1 MATTNSSSVLVRG
14 IDLEV
19 HFGTKSVLKNANFEL
34 KSGEIVGIVGLNGS
48 GKSSFLKIVAG
59 VLEADSGRLEF
70 KSNTKVSFV
79 SQDFDLEL
87 ENTAFQE
94 VARGWF
100 DFLKNPLESDEKH
113 LLVSDLLEISKP
125 WLHLNPIKHELA
137 ISQIQEA
144 LTKLDCPDSQKKIRD
159 LSGGEK
165 RKVAIAKAF
174 VGNPDLLILDEPT
187 NHLDIESMKFLEKA
201 LKDFGG
207 GVLLVSHDRYFLD
220 ILATRMIEIYNGE
233 LYQHYGNYQSYLEN
247 KAIRLE
253 IEAVEQD
260 RRQAFLKRELNW
272 VRAGVKARGTKD
284 KGRLKRFYEKEDE
297 DEVKFEQKLEP
308 ILPPIKPL
316 GNKIIKL
323 ENVSLSVGDHK
334 IVEKFSYDFQPK
346 IRLGLIGKNGS
357 GKTSFIRAI
366 LDQIPVQTGRISI
379 GFNTEFNYQDQEKKL
394 LNETKTAFDEI
405 GDGDERTQF
414 GETTIGVRSYL
425 KRFLFDNNQIN
436 SQIKNFSGG
445 EKARLLLAKLFKAGG
460 NCLILD
466 EPTNDLDLE
475 TIRLLEES
483 LNNFEGISIVIS
495 HDRYFLNR
503 VCNTIL
509 ELKGEGKF
517 VLSDGNYDDY
527 LSKNRPFN
535 FGEVEVKIKDPEKI
549 SKKEQ
554 RILQKQIR
562 DVEKEIEI
570 LEAKIKDLEIE
581 FTAPDFYTKTPKEI
595 TKKIIQLDDL
605 KILLAKA
612 MSRWEEL
619 AV

>member
-1 MATTNSSSVLVRG
+1 
-14 IDLEV
+14 
-19 HFGTKSVLKNANFEL
+19 
-34 KSGEIVGIVGLNGS
+34 
-48 GKSSFLKIVAG
+48 
-59 VLEADSGRLEF
+59 
-70 KSNTKVSFV
+70 
-79 SQDFDLEL
+79 
-87 ENTAFQE
+87 
-94 VARGWF
+94 
-100 DFLKNPLESDEKH
+100 
-113 LLVSDLLEISKP
+113 
-125 WLHLNPIKHELA
+125 
-137 ISQIQEA
+137 
-144 LTKLDCPDSQKKIRD
+144 
-159 LSGGEK
+159 
-165 RKVAIAKAF
+165 
-174 VGNPDLLILDEPT
+174 
-187 NHLDIESMKFLEKA
+187 
-201 LKDFGG
+201 
-207 GVLLVSHDRYFLD
+207 
-220 ILATRMIEIYNGE
+220 MI
-233 LYQHYGNYQSYLEN
+233 
-247 KAIRLE
+247 
-253 IEAVEQD
+253 
-260 RRQAFLKRELNW
+260 
-272 VRAGVKARGTKD
+272 
-284 KGRLKRFYEKEDE
+284 
-297 DEVKFEQKLEP
+297 
-308 ILPPIKPL
+308 
-316 GNKIIKL
+316 
-323 ENVSLSVGDHK
+323 
-334 IVEKFSYDFQPK
+334 FQPK
-346 IRLGLIGKNGS
+346 TRLGLIGKNGS

-366 LDQIPVQTGRISI
+366 LDQIPIQTGRISI

-460 NCLILD
+460 NCLVLD

-527 LSKNRPFN
+527 LAKNRPFE

-562 DVEKEIEI
+562 DVEKEIES
-570 LEAKIKDLEIE
+570 LEIKIKDLEIE
-581 FTAPDFYTKTPKEI
+581 FAASDFYTKTPKEI

-612 MSRWEEL
+612 MGRWEEL
-619 AV
+619 NQ